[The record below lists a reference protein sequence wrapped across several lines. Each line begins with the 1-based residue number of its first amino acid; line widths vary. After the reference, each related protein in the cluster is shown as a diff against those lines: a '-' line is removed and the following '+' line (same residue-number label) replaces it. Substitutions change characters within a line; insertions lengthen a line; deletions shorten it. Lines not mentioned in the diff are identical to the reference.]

1 MWAVWSVLAVCSIFE
16 SLVAQ
21 NHNETAQNQT
31 DYDIVESLVEKREN
45 LVEFNKPNSSIKA
58 SQKLDNFRP
67 SPQLETYFEY
77 NKTPVKPAHPEAKTI
92 PRYGTVTSGG
102 AEGRDL
108 SSRRDTLQAE
118 NDKPGTF
125 NSFAPTT
132 GFSSFKQSYP
142 PSKSNNPES
151 KENEASPWVTKNLI
165 QEDTPWVSRVRFPS
179 ERPQSI
185 VISSYSPVEQNAINF
200 PSRNLGRVQ
209 SRPDSFYAVRN
220 EVPYPAHFSSTGN
233 EESRHQFSS
242 AGSNSGRFDFNKLV
256 EVPKSNFGSYYPHQT
271 QKTFESGYN
280 LMEKPSYGLHE
291 HSQEGGYGMSSSW
304 KKILKLLAIFIPIGL
319 LISALTPTVL
329 TVTNVN
335 DTSNVQ
341 SSRYR
346 TNDAT
351 KRELH
356 SQILS
361 SLDYFDKLNENGC
374 EYRVFC
380 ELLLT
385 ARQMPNS
392 EQHVQNLFDNL
403 ATQDKDYKNRAEDLK
418 KVFDAVRHE
427 DCNLISCDFINNPP

>member
-1 MWAVWSVLAVCSIFE
+1 
-16 SLVAQ
+16 
-21 NHNETAQNQT
+21 
-31 DYDIVESLVEKREN
+31 
-45 LVEFNKPNSSIKA
+45 
-58 SQKLDNFRP
+58 
-67 SPQLETYFEY
+67 
-77 NKTPVKPAHPEAKTI
+77 
-92 PRYGTVTSGG
+92 
-102 AEGRDL
+102 
-108 SSRRDTLQAE
+108 
-118 NDKPGTF
+118 
-125 NSFAPTT
+125 
-132 GFSSFKQSYP
+132 
-142 PSKSNNPES
+142 
-151 KENEASPWVTKNLI
+151 
-165 QEDTPWVSRVRFPS
+165 
-179 ERPQSI
+179 
-185 VISSYSPVEQNAINF
+185 
-200 PSRNLGRVQ
+200 
-209 SRPDSFYAVRN
+209 
-220 EVPYPAHFSSTGN
+220 
-233 EESRHQFSS
+233 
-242 AGSNSGRFDFNKLV
+242 
-256 EVPKSNFGSYYPHQT
+256 
-271 QKTFESGYN
+271 
-280 LMEKPSYGLHE
+280 MEKPSYGLHE

-392 EQHVQNLFDNL
+392 EQHV
-403 ATQDKDYKNRAEDLK
+403 DKDYKNRAEDLK